1 MAEEPSLLEYA
12 RYYGLSCDHLQVNP
26 LELLPP
32 PEDLSLESN
41 EDSIWLHL
49 HAGAA
54 SPPPDRLQAVKESSA
69 FLAATDPKQYEGC
82 DFEGFD
88 PLPRFRRPNHKLELP
103 LLRTDHEVDMLEFV
117 RRTDPNL
124 AEEFFPFEKVKD
136 ELDEGLGWPS
146 KCHAWPEMFFQR
158 VQNERIE
165 VPKGV
170 LEYMRSV
177 LDIRTWDE
185 EPTFEHEMPVYV
197 RNKLRDPITPPLLPR
212 SPTPQPYEPSS
223 ETGRLELLSEH
234 SSPTRHQA
242 ESLERILQEN
252 EMLIPAKRRKEA
264 NDDDTEVESMLDLR
278 DVGEIYSPL
287 KDIHRTPSPPPL
299 KRSRR
304 QDLKVE
310 GPLTPPATDQP
321 PPWNSKKVSLGE
333 ALQDLIPNLPPPI
346 PEPEQLSTED
356 IDILFAEHIA
366 PLAAKAERA
375 IEQEQLQEADTTSR
389 VLVPI
394 MDFSKPTPPWQIAPS
409 KTIDDWK
416 KGFMQDVKGTY
427 LDSTPWLQGDQTK
440 KGLSWVPFPM
450 SLGRFELQ
458 ETIEDDGSLAAYIT
472 DPEPMDPDTLTWKPP
487 GLRVFDE
494 NYVSDE
500 EELERGTFPPPG
512 DVRSLIKERI
522 LEIQRDDE
530 GDHATSYA
538 TEPVDGNPQS
548 RKERL
553 LPQRDQAKHSAP
565 NPEFSAM
572 DSLDRFLGIR
582 KGELRPKEKSAQNH
596 PPTVAPK
603 TSRAALDAGGSTSY
617 NVVEKPMSNPPL
629 PKLTIPEKP
638 RYYVASTSFL
648 SDRRL
653 AHRVRDLYP
662 SAVFIERDFALYS
675 LYSEPMEKKMRLV
688 RTGPEAPPDEAD
700 LVLSPNTG
708 LMLTGLQKIK
718 QQSLPGQTTRSPVR
732 ERIGRIAARYERL
745 IVVVS
750 CTGLSSESHAGSGCH
765 LEESDCEALVSLS
778 AFLNHLQA
786 LSESELILID
796 DDTTVVATWIISLMI
811 KYSWEGPV
819 ELLQEET
826 QWEVFL
832 RQAGMNAFAAQVVVG
847 VMKTAQGGDGGL
859 WGLRNLVSMYG
870 QERYQSLEGF
880 LGGRRMLERIGRVLD
895 ARW

>member
-32 PEDLSLESN
+32 PEDLSLESD

-54 SPPPDRLQAVKESSA
+54 SPPPDRLQAAKESSA

-82 DFEGFD
+82 EFEGFD

-146 KCHAWPEMFFQR
+146 KCYALPEMLFQR

-185 EPTFEHEMPVYV
+185 EPTFEHEMPVY
-197 RNKLRDPITPPLLPR
+197 NKLRDPITPPLLPR

-234 SSPTRHQA
+234 SSPTRQQA
-242 ESLERILQEN
+242 ESLERILQES
-252 EMLIPAKRRKEA
+252 ETLIPAKRRKEA
-264 NDDDTEVESMLDLR
+264 NDDDTEVESILDVS
-278 DVGEIYSPL
+278 DVGEIFSPL

-310 GPLTPPATDQP
+310 GPLTPPATEQP
-321 PPWNSKKVSLGE
+321 PPWNNKKIPFGE
-333 ALQDLIPNLPPPI
+333 ALQDLIPTLPPPI

-356 IDILFAEHIA
+356 IDMLFAEHIA

-409 KTIDDWK
+409 KTIDDWR
-416 KGFMQDVKGTY
+416 KGFMQEVKETY

-472 DPEPMDPDTLTWKPP
+472 DPEPMDPDTLIWKPP

-500 EELERGTFPPPG
+500 EELERGTFPPSG

-522 LEIQRDDE
+522 LEIQSDDKT
-530 GDHATSYA
+530 DHATNYA

-553 LPQRDQAKHSAP
+553 LPQRDQAKHSDP

-582 KGELRPKEKSAQNH
+582 KGELRQKEKSAQNH

-603 TSRAALDAGGSTSY
+603 TSRAALETGGSTSY

-629 PKLTIPEKP
+629 PKLTTPEKP

-653 AHRVRDLYP
+653 AHRVKDLYP
-662 SAVFIERDFALYS
+662 SARLIERDFTLYS
-675 LYSEPMEKKMRLV
+675 LHSEHMEKKMRLV
-688 RTGPEAPPDEAD
+688 RSGPEAPPDEAD
-700 LVLSPNTG
+700 LVLSPSTG
-708 LMLTGLQKIK
+708 LILTGLQKIK
-718 QQSLPGQTTRSPVR
+718 QQSLPGQAARSPVR
-732 ERIGRIAARYERL
+732 ERIRRIAAR
-745 IVVVS
+745 
-750 CTGLSSESHAGSGCH
+750 CH

-778 AFLNHLQA
+778 AFLNHLEA

-796 DDTTVVATWIISLMI
+796 DDTTVVATWIVSLMI
-811 KYSWEGPV
+811 KHSWEGPV
-819 ELLQEET
+819 ELVQEET

-832 RQAGMNAFAAQVVVG
+832 RQAGMNAFAAQVVLA
-847 VMKTAQGGDGGL
+847 VMKTAQGSDGGL
-859 WGLRNLVSMYG
+859 WGLRNLVSMSG
-870 QERYQSLEGF
+870 QE
-880 LGGRRMLERIGRVLD
+880 
-895 ARW
+895 